1 MTYVVFR
8 RKDGFIRALNTDRP
22 RAEKMVAQVETIE
35 GTKYFGL
42 FEEWRDAKICIWAQ
56 RLEQGWQP
64 SFVADPENGDRDR
77 PGPVGI
83 VCQGSFFCRR
93 QATRL
98 ADHPTLK
105 KLPVCGDPEHAIP
118 WM

>member
-8 RKDGFIRALNTDRP
+8 RNDGFIHALNTDRS
-22 RAEKMVAQVETIE
+22 RAEKMMAQETARE
-35 GTKYFGL
+35 MKYLGL
-42 FEEWRDAKICIWAQ
+42 FDDWGDAKICIWAQ

-83 VCQGSFFCRR
+83 ICEGSFFCRS

-98 ADHPTLK
+98 VDHPIRK
-105 KLPVCGDPEHAIP
+105 KIPVCDNAEHAIP
-118 WM
+118 WD